1 MTFPIGPDDE
11 PLVNSTDKYAVVSSK
26 ICDQATLIPVQSFKT
41 VEELIEGFQD
51 WLGMSTE
58 EVRETLKPVE
68 VIGSKQY
75 KVLTDI
81 LEKYK

>member
-1 MTFPIGPDDE
+1 
-11 PLVNSTDKYAVVSSK
+11 
-26 ICDQATLIPVQSFKT
+26 
-41 VEELIEGFQD
+41 
-51 WLGMSTE
+51 MSTE
-58 EVRETLKPVE
+58 EARETLKPVE